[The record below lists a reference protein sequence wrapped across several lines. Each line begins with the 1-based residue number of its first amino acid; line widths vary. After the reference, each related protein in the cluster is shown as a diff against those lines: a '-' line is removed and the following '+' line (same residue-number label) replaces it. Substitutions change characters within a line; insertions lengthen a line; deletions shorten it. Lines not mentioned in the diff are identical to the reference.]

1 MILLAWTSSLF
12 MSADNGRRSRR
23 PGRPGAAASLAH
35 LLFYKP
41 VGVPGTIA
49 RIGLLAVAAVASYFV
64 GSALGELMLKAPVPM
79 ALMFAAAL
87 VALASREPDQR

>member
-12 MSADNGRRSRR
+12 MSGDNGRQSRPRGRS
-23 PGRPGAAASLAH
+23 GAVARLAH

-41 VGVPGTIA
+41 AGVPGTIA
-49 RIGLLAVAAVASYFV
+49 RVGLLAVVAVASYFV
-64 GSALGELMLKAPVPM
+64 GAALGELMLKAPVPM

-87 VALASREPDQR
+87 FALAGRDPDQR